1 MAAPVPRPIVLD
13 LALARAPD
21 MAMVDALAR
30 LALEARRAGL
40 GLRLA
45 RAPRELRE
53 LIALAGLE
61 GALCLEPCG
70 HAEEREQAIGVE
82 EERQLADPPA

>member
-1 MAAPVPRPIVLD
+1 MAAPVPRPIVLE

-45 RAPRELRE
+45 RAPRE